1 MVAGMIPFLARRLL
15 LALLALFGVVVLVF
29 VLVRLIPGDVVTN
42 LVGLDA
48 RPTPEQLANL
58 RRLFGLDQPIHVQF
72 GIWFG
77 ALLTGDLGQSLRTGR
92 PIADDLLLRL
102 PVTLELAVLA
112 LAVALLIAIPLGVIA
127 ATKRGQ
133 FADYAASLFALI
145 GLAAPNFWLAILF
158 ILFFSLQLR
167 LLPSGGYVLLSEN
180 LFENLRHMVLPSFAL
195 GLSLA
200 AATTRITRSSL
211 LEVLSLDYVRT
222 ARAKGLSER
231 IVIYRHALKNALI
244 PVATVIGLQVGT
256 LLGGAIIIEE
266 IFGLPGIGR
275 FALEGINLR
284 DYPVVQGAVLVVAGA
299 FVLVNV
305 LVDVLY
311 ALIDPRVRYD

>member
-1 MVAGMIPFLARRLL
+1 MAGLIPFLARRLL

-77 ALLTGDLGQSLRTGR
+77 ALITGDLGQSLRTGR
-92 PIADDLLLRL
+92 PIADDLMLRL

-180 LFENLRHMVLPSFAL
+180 PLENLRHMVLPSVAL

>member
-1 MVAGMIPFLARRLL
+1 MIVFLLRRFI
-15 LALLALFGVVVLVF
+15 LALLTLFGVVLLVF
-29 VLVRLIPGDVVTN
+29 VMVRLVPGDVVTN
-42 LVGLDA
+42 LVGIDA
-48 RPTPEQLANL
+48 HPTPEQLANL
-58 RRLFGLDQPIHVQF
+58 RRLFGLDLPIHVQF
-72 GIWFG
+72 GKWFG
-77 ALLTGDLGQSLRTGR
+77 ALLTGDLGESLRTNR
-92 PIADDLLLRL
+92 SIASDLALRL
-102 PVTLELAVLA
+102 PVTLELTVLA
-112 LAVALLIAIPLGVIA
+112 LSIALLIAVPLGVLA
-127 ATKRGQ
+127 AIRRGKP
-133 FADYAASLFALI
+133 ADYAASLFALT

-158 ILFFSLQLR
+158 ILLFSLRLR
-167 LLPSGGYVLLSEN
+167 LLPSGGYVLFTEN
-180 LFENLRHMVLPSFAL
+180 PLENLRHMVLPALSL

-222 ARAKGLSER
+222 ARSKGLAER
-231 IVIYRHALKNALI
+231 VVVYRHALKNALI
-244 PVATVIGLQVGT
+244 PVVTVIGLQVGT

-284 DYPVVQGAVLVVAGA
+284 DYPVVQGAVLIVASA

-311 ALIDPRVRYD
+311 ATIDPRMRYD

>member
-1 MVAGMIPFLARRLL
+1 MAGLISFLARRLL

-77 ALLTGDLGQSLRTGR
+77 ALITGDLGQSLRTGR
-92 PIADDLLLRL
+92 PIADDLMLRL

-180 LFENLRHMVLPSFAL
+180 PLENLRHMVLPSVAL

>member
-1 MVAGMIPFLARRLL
+1 MAGLIPFLARRLL

-77 ALLTGDLGQSLRTGR
+77 ALITGDLGQSLRTGR

-133 FADYAASLFALI
+133 FADYVASLFALI

-180 LFENLRHMVLPSFAL
+180 PLENLRHMVLPSVAL

>member
-1 MVAGMIPFLARRLL
+1 MADLIPFLLRRLL
-15 LALLALFGVVVLVF
+15 LAALALFGVVVLVF

-167 LLPSGGYVLLSEN
+167 LLPSGGYVLLGEN
-180 LFENLRHMVLPSFAL
+180 PVENLRHMVLPSVAL

-284 DYPVVQGAVLVVAGA
+284 DYPVVQGTVLVVAGA

>member
-1 MVAGMIPFLARRLL
+1 MAGLIPFLARRLL
-15 LALLALFGVVVLVF
+15 LALLALFGVIVLVF
-29 VLVRLIPGDVVTN
+29 ILVRLIPGDVVTN

-180 LFENLRHMVLPSFAL
+180 PLENLRHMVLPSVAL